1 MLENLFNLIKEQGA
15 DAVINN
21 PVIPNEQN
29 NAVIADATHSV
40 ASELQ
45 GVLAGGGLQS
55 VLSMFGNNTGDSNG
69 ASSILNNPIVSN
81 IIGSFT
87 NKLTNNHGIAGNQA
101 SGIAQNLIPGVI
113 SSLINKTNNPNDSSF
128 DINGIISSL
137 TGGGG
142 TAQAGGAVDLQGI
155 IGKFTKGGLDTDGDG
170 QIEISDII
178 SKVTGGGTQQQS
190 GDSGGG
196 GFMDIIKGFG
206 K

>member
-29 NAVIADATHSV
+29 NAVIADATQSV

-55 VLSMFGNNTGDSNG
+55 VLSMFGNNTSGG
-69 ASSILNNPIVSN
+69 GGVSSMLNNPIVSN
-81 IIGSFT
+81 IISSFT
-87 NKLTNNHGIAGNQA
+87 NKLTNNHGIASDQA
-101 SGIAQNLIPGVI
+101 SGIANNLIPNVI
-113 SSLINKTNNPNDSSF
+113 NNLISKTNNPADSSF

-142 TAQAGGAVDLQGI
+142 TAQAAGGFDVQGI
-155 IGKFTKGGLDTDGDG
+155 IGKFTSGGLDTDGDG

-178 SKVTGGGTQQQS
+178 GKVTGGAQQHQAGGT
-190 GDSGGG
+190 GDGGI
-196 GFMDIIKGFG
+196 MDMIKGFM